1 MERLL
6 DVSALEPPEPLTRI
20 LDALDDLQRD
30 DWLRIRHRREP
41 YPLYGM
47 LRDMGFA
54 WRTDWNPAGLEIL
67 VWHDD
72 RPPPPVVEG
81 GEC

>member
-1 MERLL
+1 VERRI

-20 LDALDDLQRD
+20 LDALDDLDPD
-30 DWLRIRHRREP
+30 DWLRVRHRREP

-54 WRTDWNPAGLEIL
+54 WRTRWDAEGLEML
-67 VWHDD
+67 VWHAG
-72 RPPPPVVEG
+72 RAPPPPAADG
-81 GEC
+81 GC